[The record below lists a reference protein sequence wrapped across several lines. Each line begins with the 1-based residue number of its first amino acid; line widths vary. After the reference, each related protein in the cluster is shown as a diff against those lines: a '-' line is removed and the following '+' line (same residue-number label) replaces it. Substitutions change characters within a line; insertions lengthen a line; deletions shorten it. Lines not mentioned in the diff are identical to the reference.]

1 MEPHKLDQAW
11 IRQQLNQ
18 LPLEQRKTAQQ
29 GYQVTYKAAYE
40 AESVEH
46 MKSNAA
52 RRAANTRLREYV
64 KKVLAMR

>member
-1 MEPHKLDQAW
+1 MEPHKLDQPW

-40 AESVEH
+40 AEPVEH

>member
-1 MEPHKLDQAW
+1 MDAQW
-11 IRQQLNQ
+11 IKNQ
-18 LPLEQRKTAQQ
+18 INRLPLRNRKTAQQ

-40 AESVEH
+40 AEPVEH